1 MQLWLLLL
9 HFHYF
14 HCCFLVF
21 NLCALDVALFAE
33 PICNL
38 RNAFLDS
45 ILVSLDCDLGV
56 QRLLIRCRDA
66 SKLLDL
72 ASAGLFVEAL
82 GVALLRNLEGHV
94 DKDFDKGDGLVAAL
108 VGLDVQLARKIAV
121 GAVGRDE
128 GGDGDG
134 GRVGKELGDL
144 ADAADVLVAVGL
156 GEAQVL
162 VEAEAHVVAVEA
174 VGGEAQ
180 VEEVLLEGGGD
191 GGFARGGEARQ
202 PDCEAALAAQL
213 VALAAREGGMPG
225 DVAVG
230 DSGSQRGSLAS

>member
-1 MQLWLLLL
+1 MSVPILLLNRIMTLFIEFSLFLLLL
-9 HFHYF
+9 
-14 HCCFLVF
+14 LVLD
-21 NLCALDVALFAE
+21 LCALDVALFTE
-33 PICNL
+33 PVCDL
-38 RNAFLDS
+38 RNALLDG
-45 ILVSLDCDLGV
+45 ILVGLDCDLGA

-66 SKLLDL
+66 SELLDL
-72 ASAGLFVEAL
+72 ASAGLFIQTL
-82 GVALLRNLEGHV
+82 GVALLSHLEGHV
-94 DKDFDKGDGLVAAL
+94 DKDLDKGDGLVAVL
-108 VGLDVQLARKIAV
+108 VGLGVQLSRKIAV

-144 ADAADVLVAVGL
+144 TDAADVLVAVGL

-180 VEEVLLEGGGD
+180 VEEVLLQGGGD
-191 GGFARGGEARQ
+191 GGLARGGEARQ

-213 VALAAREGGMPG
+213 VALAAGEGGMPG
-225 DVAVG
+225 DVTVE
-230 DSGSQRGSLAS
+230 R

>member
-1 MQLWLLLL
+1 M
-9 HFHYF
+9 
-14 HCCFLVF
+14 
-21 NLCALDVALFAE
+21 
-33 PICNL
+33 
-38 RNAFLDS
+38 RNAFLNGV
-45 ILVSLDCDLGV
+45 LVRLDRNLGV

-66 SKLLDL
+66 SELLDL
-72 ASAGLFVEAL
+72 ASAGLLVKAL
-82 GVALLRNLEGHV
+82 GVALLSNLEGHV
-94 DKDFDKGDGLVAAL
+94 DEDLDEGDGLVAVL
-108 VGLDVQLARKIAV
+108 VGLGVQLARKVAV
-121 GAVGRDE
+121 SAVGRDE

-134 GRVGKELGDL
+134 GRVGEELGDL

-180 VEEVLLEGGGD
+180 VQEVLLERGGH
-191 GGFARGGEARQ
+191 GGLAGGGEAGQ

-213 VALAAREGGMPG
+213 VALAAREGRMPG

-230 DSGSQRGSLAS
+230 ECGMLARGCFSLDFFFFFFCFVV